1 MDSLAEP
8 FVPDLS
14 GVSISGSG
22 WICSLSG
29 DEADELAD
37 RLRFEGSWALGYR
50 VRAMRTVSLDDR
62 EKGAMLEVVNR
73 MASAG
78 LVTGRTFAKLA
89 AYLEDDLFA
98 EEL

>member
-1 MDSLAEP
+1 MPEP
-8 FVPDLS
+8 LTPNIA

-22 WICSLSG
+22 WTCSLSD
-29 DEADELAD
+29 DEAHELAD

-50 VRAMRTVSLDDR
+50 VRAMRTVALDDR
-62 EKGAMLEVVNR
+62 EKGAMLDCVSR
-73 MASAG
+73 MPSLG
-78 LVTGRTFAKLA
+78 VGTTRTFAKLA